1 MKPDE
6 IELLSGCALIALF
19 SGWAVIFLCKRLWS
33 NVKSGS
39 VVDSTLSERSQE
51 DAPGL
56 YLVQVSGFLMLIGA
70 ASLIAIGAMI
80 KFVQVIYTL

>member
-6 IELLSGCALIALF
+6 IELLSGCVLVALF
-19 SGWAVIFLCKRLWS
+19 CGWAVIFLCKRLWS
-33 NVKSGS
+33 NVASGS
-39 VVDSTLSERSQE
+39 VVDNTLSERSKE

-56 YLVQVSGFLMLIGA
+56 YLIQISGFLMLIGA

-80 KFVQVIYTL
+80 RFVQVICTL